1 MQSWVGAEL
10 GFILAAYKAAGV
22 PCDDPF
28 VVLVKSIPYRVLPLL
43 MIAIPAMTI
52 GMKKEI
58 GELRRIEH
66 EYLAKHTELP
76 TDPQHTDHAAA
87 DGGGAMEPPA
97 DAPIRAVNAVL
108 PLVTLVGGTVVGM
121 AVTGVQYYHHTN
133 QSATLVNIFS
143 GADSMNALLWASM
156 SALLLIVL
164 LLVVQK
170 ILTLVPLPLSSIH

>member
-1 MQSWVGAEL
+1 M
-10 GFILAAYKAAGV
+10 
-22 PCDDPF
+22 
-28 VVLVKSIPYRVLPLL
+28 VLVKSIPYRVLPLL

-66 EYLAKHTELP
+66 EYLAKHAELP
-76 TDPQHTDHAAA
+76 TDPQHADHAAADGGGADGGGA

-121 AVTGVQYYHHTN
+121 AVTGVQYCHHTN

-156 SALLLIVL
+156 SALLFIVL